1 MREKHAYILKFLS
14 SQSDWVT
21 SFSISAQL
29 GIPVRSI
36 KHYIHD
42 INAQE
47 PDLIESSRDG
57 FLVRDKKRL
66 SKVIAQAQQDAA
78 LPQTQEDRKKAILRK
93 LLLETDTCNM
103 DTLADELIISP
114 VTLINELTKLKAEL
128 ADFDLSIK
136 TKNNFVFIEGLEGN
150 KKKLISKLIYEDSQ
164 GSFLS
169 LKLIQSYLPH
179 FDLAIVN
186 GIVQEALRKHHYF
199 MDDFSVL
206 NLVMQIGLNLERSAA
221 SAPQSQETLLGW
233 EGHVNPHIQ
242 EIVNDILPRVEKEF
256 GAVFTQTEIYDIAL
270 LVMTRAISDSIN
282 DVNTEQLSSFV
293 GEDIISL
300 VSLIQTRVKETYN
313 ISIVNQDFPVRFA
326 LHIKNMAIRLRN
338 GVTLRNPQTL
348 EIKNAYPFIY
358 DVSVFAANIIR
369 QELRCTLSEDEIS
382 YIALHIGVAIEE
394 RKVIKHHLRA
404 VLINPHYFTGS
415 ADLQKKFAVI
425 FGDSLMLTGVVS
437 SQDALDAY
445 SDYDLIIS
453 TMPIKSYP
461 GKPFVQI
468 SVYLTNKDI
477 LAVSL
482 KIEETLKD
490 RIKAKVESKLKV
502 MFKKEL
508 FFVNEPFR
516 DQNDAIDRMADA
528 LEEQGYI
535 DSNFKKKLF
544 EREQVSSSA
553 YTNIAMPH
561 PLEMCALNSAI
572 VVSIHP
578 NAIQWNSS
586 RVNIVFLL
594 AINLQDRLFF
604 KDIFDFITEVISEEK
619 KLKSLLDSK
628 SYEEFIAI
636 LVSFSK

>member
-1 MREKHAYILKFLS
+1 MRDKHAYILKFLS

-42 INAQE
+42 INVQE
-47 PDLIESSRDG
+47 PDLIESSREG

-66 SKVIAQAQQDAA
+66 SKVIAQAQKDAV

-93 LLLETDTCNM
+93 LLLETDACNM
-103 DTLADELIISP
+103 DVLADELIISP
-114 VTLINELTKLKAEL
+114 VTLINELTRLKAEL

-136 TKNNFVFIEGLEGN
+136 TKNNFVSIEGLEGN
-150 KKKLISKLIYEDSQ
+150 KKKLVSKLIYEDSQ

-186 GIVQEALRKHHYF
+186 GIVREAPRKHHYF

-221 SAPQSQETLLGW
+221 STLQSQETLLGW
-233 EGHVNPHIQ
+233 ESQVNPHIQ
-242 EIVNDILPRVEKEF
+242 EIVNDIIPRVEREF
-256 GAVFTQTEIYDIAL
+256 GAIFTQTELYDIAL

-300 VSLIQTRVKETYN
+300 VSLIQTRVKETYS
-313 ISIVNQDFPVRFA
+313 ISIVNQDFSVRFA
-326 LHIKNMAIRLRN
+326 LHIKNMALRLQN

-348 EIKNAYPFIY
+348 EIKNSYPFIY
-358 DVSVFAANIIR
+358 DVSVFVSNIMR
-369 QELRCTLSEDEIS
+369 QKLGCTLSEDEIS
-382 YIALHIGVAIEE
+382 YIALHLGVAIEE
-394 RKVIKHHLRA
+394 RKVIKHHIRA
-404 VLINPHYFTGS
+404 VLINPNYFTGS

-453 TMPIKSYP
+453 TMPVKSYP

-468 SVYLTNKDI
+468 SVYLTNKDV
-477 LAVSL
+477 LAVSQ

-502 MFKKEL
+502 MFKQEF
-508 FFVNEPFR
+508 FFVNEPFK

-528 LEEQGYI
+528 LEAQGYI
-535 DSNFKKKLF
+535 DSGFKKKLF

-578 NAIQWNSS
+578 NAIQWNNS

-594 AINLQDRLFF
+594 AINLKDRLFF

-619 KLKSLLDSK
+619 KLKSLLDAK
-628 SYEEFIAI
+628 TYEEFISI

>member
-1 MREKHAYILKFLS
+1 MRDKHAYVLKFLS

-66 SKVIAQAQQDAA
+66 SKVIVQAQKDAA

-93 LLLETDTCNM
+93 LLLETDACNM
-103 DTLADELIISP
+103 DALSGELIISP
-114 VTLINELTKLKAEL
+114 ITLINELTRLKAEL
-128 ADFDLSIK
+128 ADFELSIK
-136 TKNNFVFIEGLEGN
+136 TKNNFVSIEGLEGN
-150 KKKLISKLIYEDSQ
+150 KKRLISKLIYEDSQ
-164 GSFLS
+164 ESFLS

-179 FDLAIVN
+179 FDLATVN
-186 GIVQEALRKHHYF
+186 GIVQEALQKHHYF

-221 SAPQSQETLLGW
+221 SALGPQEMRLGW
-233 EGHVNPHIQ
+233 ESHVNPHIQ
-242 EIVNDILPRVEKEF
+242 EIVNDIISRVETEF
-256 GAVFTQTEIYDIAL
+256 GVVFTQTEIYDIAI

-313 ISIVNQDFPVRFA
+313 ISIVNQDFSVRFA
-326 LHIKNMAIRLRN
+326 LHVKNMALRLQN
-338 GVTLRNPQTL
+338 GVALRNPQTL
-348 EIKNAYPFIY
+348 EIKNSYPFIY
-358 DVSVFAANIIR
+358 DVSVFVANIIR

-394 RKVIKHHLRA
+394 RKVIKHHIRA

-415 ADLQKKFAVI
+415 VDLQKKFTII
-425 FGDSLMLTGVVS
+425 FGDNLMLTGVVS

-468 SVYLTNKDI
+468 SLYLTNKDV
-477 LAVSL
+477 LSVSQ

-490 RIKAKVESKLKV
+490 RIKEKVESKLKV

-508 FFVNEPFR
+508 FFVNEPFK

-528 LEEQGYI
+528 LEAQGYI
-535 DSNFKKKLF
+535 DSGFKKKLF

-578 NAIQWNSS
+578 NAIQWNNS

-594 AINLQDRLFF
+594 AINLRDRLFF
-604 KDIFDFITEVISEEK
+604 KDIFDFITEVISEER
-619 KLKSLLDSK
+619 KLKGLLDAK
-628 SYEEFIAI
+628 TYEEFISI